1 MMMEVQGEPNEVDSD
16 HLEDETRLD
25 ADKGELL
32 VLRRLSH
39 AQDSP
44 YDKAQRKTIFHF
56 RCTIQDKVCNLIM
69 MEEVVLMWPPLFLL
83 RSLVLLLFLI
93 LRFTRCV

>member
-1 MMMEVQGEPNEVDSD
+1 MVHDKPNEADSD
-16 HLEDETRLD
+16 HLEDETTLD
-25 ADKGELL
+25 ADKGEL

-56 RCTIQDKVCNLIM
+56 RCTIQDKVCNLIIDRGSNTN
-69 MEEVVLMWPPLFLL
+69 VASTVLIEKL
-83 RSLVLLLFLI
+83 RIPTISYPKPCFVK
-93 LRFTRCV
+93 